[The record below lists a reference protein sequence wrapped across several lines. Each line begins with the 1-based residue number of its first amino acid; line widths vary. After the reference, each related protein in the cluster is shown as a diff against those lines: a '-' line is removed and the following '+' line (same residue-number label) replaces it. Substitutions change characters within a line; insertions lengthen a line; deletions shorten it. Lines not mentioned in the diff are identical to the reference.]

1 MLVQFASTTEAWT
14 ETALDS
20 PTMDLAETPC
30 GFSRVGW
37 SATPCTSPAVG
48 FHTTPEM
55 PYANPKVGFPATP
68 KTPCATPA
76 NNFSLPRCHGL
87 LRCGTGSIG
96 TSTRR
101 PDHGG
106 KRGEGRGELLHGTG
120 SVGCGHGQIRGARR
134 REVGEGEE
142 RRRWRS
148 PSVDLAT
155 WMSMDVEKRRHEG
168 ESQPVGMEVRAGRLR
183 RLRTS
188 TVYQGGILEAAAR
201 LGPQPRRLVSNLG
214 GGSSRGWGGGEGNER
229 GFVCVSFHRLNF
241 VGFFS

>member
-1 MLVQFASTTEAWT
+1 MEPLNQRGYLECKHFGDENSINLQSGSSFASYQLHGEKLTSM
-14 ETALDS
+14 LDS

-120 SVGCGHGQIRGARR
+120 SVGCGHGQIRG
-134 REVGEGEE
+134 EWQWPNHGG
-142 RRRWRS
+142 S
-148 PSVDLAT
+148 
-155 WMSMDVEKRRHEG
+155 
-168 ESQPVGMEVRAGRLR
+168 
-183 RLRTS
+183 RTS
-188 TVYQGGILEAAAR
+188 CSTT
-201 LGPQPRRLVSNLG
+201 P
-214 GGSSRGWGGGEGNER
+214 SSRSSL
-229 GFVCVSFHRLNF
+229 VCGISFFPRNRTDSTPRSAMAASVVAPAVMPLP
-241 VGFFS
+241 